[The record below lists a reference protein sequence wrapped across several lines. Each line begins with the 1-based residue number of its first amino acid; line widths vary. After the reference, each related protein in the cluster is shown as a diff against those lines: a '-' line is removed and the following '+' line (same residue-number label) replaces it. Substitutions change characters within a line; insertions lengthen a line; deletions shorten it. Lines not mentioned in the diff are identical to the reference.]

1 MRSTKTFGQTFA
13 AIVAGGVL
21 VGAFTLGPQLGPSA
35 DADPITIEAPGGA
48 PMSFAD
54 LVEQVSPAVVSI
66 NVRGEQEVGDSAGI
80 DRFLEQFRDMPG
92 FDEFMRRRREE
103 LEEDDDS
110 PRTRETRALGSGFF
124 ISAEGHAV
132 TNNHVIAGANEIQ
145 LVLSDGREF
154 EAELIGTDPSTDLA
168 VVKVIDPE
176 IDFPYVEFEGSD
188 NMRVGD
194 WVVAVGNP
202 FGLGGTATAGIISAD
217 GRNLGQGSQYTDFL
231 QIDASINRG
240 NSGGPTFDLTGRVI
254 GVNTAIFSPTGGSV
268 GIGFAIPSDLAIRIT
283 DELIKNG
290 RVSRGWLG
298 VSIQDFTPEFA
309 ESVGMEGA
317 RGAIVSELVDDGPA
331 ELSGVE
337 RGDVI
342 VEVNGDNIIDATGL
356 TRKVGN
362 LIAGSENAFVVLRD
376 GERQTINVTVGERP
390 EDPNALTNAPGSG
403 DREEKDDE
411 SVETGPLGVALRPLD
426 REARSALG
434 LDDDE
439 QGLLIVDVERDSP
452 VAATGLRPGTAIL
465 EVNGRTVGSVSEFTG
480 AIEAAR
486 RAGKDQVLIAAVV
499 NGRTQFGTIDISE
512 DE

>member
-1 MRSTKTFGQTFA
+1 MRSIGTFGQTFA
-13 AIVAGGVL
+13 AMLMGGVV
-21 VGAFTLGPQLGPSA
+21 VGALTLGPQWAPTA
-35 DADPITIEAPGGA
+35 DADPIIIEAPGGA
-48 PMSFAD
+48 PLSFAD

-66 NVRGEQEVGDSAGI
+66 NVRGEQEVRDNAGI

-92 FDEFMRRRREE
+92 FEEFMRRRREE
-103 LEEDDDS
+103 LEENDDR
-110 PRTRETRALGSGFF
+110 RTRETRALGSGFF

-154 EAELIGTDPSTDLA
+154 EAELVGTDPSTDLA
-168 VVKVIDPE
+168 VVKVIEPE
-176 IDFPYVEFEGSD
+176 FDFPYVEFERS
-188 NMRVGD
+188 NNIRVGD

-217 GRNLGQGSQYTDFL
+217 GRNLGAGSQYTDFL

-268 GIGFAIPSDLAIRIT
+268 GIGFAIPADLAIRIT
-283 DELIKNG
+283 DELIANG

-309 ESVGMEGA
+309 ESVGMDGA

-331 ELSGVE
+331 EASGIE

-342 VEVNGDNIIDATGL
+342 IEVNGDTVVDATSV

-362 LIAGSENAFVVLRD
+362 LIAGSTNTFVVLRD
-376 GERQTINVTVGERP
+376 GERVDVNVKVGERP
-390 EDPNALTNAPGSG
+390 DDPTALTNAPESG
-403 DREEKDDE
+403 EREEEEED
-411 SVETGPLGVALRPLD
+411 VETGPLGVALKPLD
-426 REARSALG
+426 DDTRTALG

-439 QGLLIVDVERDSP
+439 EGLLIVDVETDSP
-452 VAATGLRPGTAIL
+452 LAETGLRPGTAIL
-465 EVNGRTVGSVSEFTG
+465 EVNGRTVGSVSDFNN
-480 AIEAAR
+480 AVEAAR
-486 RAGKDQVLIAAVV
+486 RADKEQVLVAAVV
-499 NGRTQFGTIDISE
+499 NGRTIFGTIDISE

>member
-1 MRSTKTFGQTFA
+1 MKSTNTLGKTFA
-13 AIVAGGVL
+13 AVVAGGAI
-21 VGAFTLGPQLGPSA
+21 VGAITLGPQWAPSA
-35 DADPITIEAPGGA
+35 DADPISIEAPGGA
-48 PMSFAD
+48 PLSFAD

-92 FDEFMRRRREE
+92 FEEFMRRRREE
-103 LEEDDDS
+103 LEEDDGR
-110 PRTRETRALGSGFF
+110 RTRETRALGSGFF
-124 ISAEGHAV
+124 ISASGHAV

-145 LVLSDGREF
+145 LVMSDGREF

-168 VVKVIDPE
+168 VVKVIDPQE
-176 IDFPYVEFEGSD
+176 DFPYVEFERSD

-217 GRNLGQGSQYTDFL
+217 GRELGGNSPYTDFL

-268 GIGFAIPSDLAIRIT
+268 GIGFAIPADLAIRIT
-283 DELIKNG
+283 DELISNG

-298 VSIQDFTPEFA
+298 VSIQDFTPDFA

-331 ELSGVE
+331 EASGIE

-342 VEVNGDNIIDATGL
+342 IEVNGDKVIDATSV

-362 LIAGSENAFVVLRD
+362 LIAGSSNTFVVLRD
-376 GERQTINVTVGERP
+376 GDPVEISVTVGERP
-390 EDPNALTNAPGSG
+390 ENPGALTNTPGAD
-403 DREEKDDE
+403 DREEEEDE
-411 SVETGPLGVALRPLD
+411 AVETGPLGVALKPLD
-426 REARSALG
+426 EDTRTALG

-439 QGLLIVDVERDSP
+439 QGLLIVDVDRDSP
-452 VAATGLRPGTAIL
+452 AAETGLRPGTAIL
-465 EVNGRTVGSVSEFTG
+465 EVNGRTVGSVSDFSN

-486 RAGKDQVLIAAVV
+486 RAGKEQVLIAAVV

-512 DE
+512 EE